1 MKTSM
6 EPIYDQRVTETLAGL
21 MEGKTR
27 EELAETFEL
36 ANWRSLDTYLRRKGF
51 TWDSHN
57 QTYIPAVTKVDDI
70 LEELESGAPFK
81 AEMIIKRFEEMG
93 DDSDPRTI
101 AREFGFK
108 DHREL
113 GEYMESK
120 QLLWDSSK
128 KNYVLMTANTGDETM
143 AKTDTLNDTVF
154 KSVGKSGESPMGLM
168 ELEPYLPLLQML
180 LQNKDRLV
188 TLLMP
193 QSEGTLPRYA
203 IPGKAGS
210 QTIYFSDALIRLL
223 KEYCDSKNV
232 KQRDVL
238 EIALTEFFRRYGFQ
252 REMDKLLAKC

>member
-1 MKTSM
+1 MKEPM

-27 EELAETFEL
+27 EALAEMFGL

-57 QTYIPAVTKVDDI
+57 QTYIPAVTNADSI

-81 AEMIIKRFEEMG
+81 AEMIMKRFEEMG

-101 AREFGFK
+101 AREFGFR

-120 QLLWDSSK
+120 QLLWDSGK
-128 KNYVLMTANTGDETM
+128 KNYVLMIENSHDGTMEETDSL
-143 AKTDTLNDTVF
+143 KDSVF
-154 KSVGKSGESPMGLM
+154 KTNGNDGEFSV
-168 ELEPYLPLLQML
+168 ELDPYLPLLQML
-180 LQNKDRLV
+180 LKNKDRLV

-193 QSEGTLPRYA
+193 QSDGALPRFP

-210 QTIYFSDALIRLL
+210 QTIYFSDALIRLM

-238 EIALTEFFRRYGFQ
+238 EVALVEFFKRYGFQ
-252 REMDKLLAKC
+252 REVDKLLAKC